1 MAIVAR
7 GTVQDRPWG
16 RTLCFVAD
24 RRFSGELVVDSENR
38 RFVVSFDEGA
48 VVAAISPLATDAA
61 VRVALTA
68 GLVMSSQVAEI
79 GRQVAARADLD
90 EVDAVALALRLAPDQ
105 VDRLRRRV
113 IAHKAIRGFA
123 LERGEFILTDERHL
137 PFSPNHAIDVRAL
150 IYLGARTHMTEQRLL
165 QELARL
171 GPGFQ
176 LKADAIPTLAQYGF
190 SEAEKPILAA
200 LRAAPIATLDLD
212 AAAPELDPR
221 TARAVVYALAVTNA
235 LDVSTTSVGVDRPH
249 QGTKTPTSQ
258 TERLR
263 KTPTGVRGTEKRPGM
278 SGTMPGVAGGA
289 GTKTPTPVPPPPSD
303 RGDATLRAKRSSTDP
318 PSQPNLRSRSASSDP
333 PFEVRSPR
341 PSEPSPTRRAGSDDG
356 RGRVPTTAT
365 PPAGVARAKAP
376 KSSIPM
382 PDADD
387 PSRRRKSSTPPPASR
402 GRASQPAIDSKDHRR
417 PTRRS
422 SLNQVNLPIAAEV
435 RALIRD
441 RARQM
446 DSGADHFTLLGVH
459 TDSLGEDIRK
469 GYFALARQLHPDRL
483 TALGISD
490 EDRTAQRLFAHINA
504 AFAVLSS
511 PTKRQDY
518 RKTLAAGGERA
529 VRDEQDQAEALA
541 RKLMAAEEKY
551 QIGLM
556 ALRRDQFDVA
566 LEHFKEA
573 VALNP
578 DEADH
583 HAAIGWTIFAAAP
596 DKTVVFKEVR
606 GILEKAIRIAPK
618 AVTPRIYL
626 GRVARMMNRDK
637 EAIEQFEEV
646 LRIYPGHSEAKS
658 ELRILELRQPGGQGG
673 PDKGGGLFGRFKK

>member
-24 RRFSGELVVDSENR
+24 RRFSGELIVDSENR
-38 RFVVSFDEGA
+38 RYVVSFDEGA

-79 GRQVAARADLD
+79 GRQVTARSDLD
-90 EVDAVALALRLAPDQ
+90 EVDAVAHALRLAPDQ

-123 LERGEFILTDERHL
+123 LERGDFILTDERHIS
-137 PFSPNHAIDVRAL
+137 FSPNHAIDVRAL

-176 LKADAIPTLAQYGF
+176 LKADAIPTLLQYGF

-200 LRAAPIATLDLD
+200 LRSAPIATLDVD

-221 TARAVVYALAVTNA
+221 TARAVVYSLAVTNA

-249 QGTKTPTSQ
+249 TGTKTPTSQ

-278 SGTMPGVAGGA
+278 SGTMPGV
-289 GTKTPTPVPPPPSD
+289 GTRTPTPVPPPPAD
-303 RGDATLRAKRSSTDP
+303 RGDVTARAKHSSTDP
-318 PSQPNLRSRSASSDP
+318 PSQPNLRSRAASSDP
-333 PFEVRSPR
+333 PVEVRSTR
-341 PSEPSPTRRAGSDDG
+341 PSEPSPA
-356 RGRVPTTAT
+356 RGRAAT
-365 PPAGVARAKAP
+365 PPTGQSRAKAP
-376 KSSIPM
+376 KASIPM

-387 PSRRRKSSTPPPASR
+387 PGTRRRSSSSSPPATRTRSSTPV
-402 GRASQPAIDSKDHRR
+402 IDSKDHRR
-417 PTRRS
+417 PTKRS

-435 RALIRD
+435 RALIRE
-441 RARQM
+441 RAKQM
-446 DSGADHFTLLGVH
+446 DAGADHFALLGQH
-459 TDSLGEDIRK
+459 PDALGEDIRK

-483 TALGISD
+483 TALGIPD
-490 EDRTAQRLFAHINA
+490 DDRTAQRLFAHINA

-511 PTKRQDY
+511 PSKRQDY
-518 RKTLAAGGERA
+518 RRTLAAGGEKA
-529 VRDEQDQAEALA
+529 VRHEQDQAEALA

-566 LEHFKEA
+566 LQHFKEA
-573 VALNP
+573 VELNP

-637 EAIEQFEEV
+637 EAVEQFQEV

-658 ELRILELRQPGGQGG
+658 ELRILELRHPGQGG

>member
-1 MAIVAR
+1 
-7 GTVQDRPWG
+7 
-16 RTLCFVAD
+16 
-24 RRFSGELVVDSENR
+24 
-38 RFVVSFDEGA
+38 
-48 VVAAISPLATDAA
+48 
-61 VRVALTA
+61 
-68 GLVMSSQVAEI
+68 
-79 GRQVAARADLD
+79 
-90 EVDAVALALRLAPDQ
+90 
-105 VDRLRRRV
+105 
-113 IAHKAIRGFA
+113 
-123 LERGEFILTDERHL
+123 
-137 PFSPNHAIDVRAL
+137 
-150 IYLGARTHMTEQRLL
+150 MTEQRLL

-190 SEAEKPILAA
+190 SEAEKPILSA
-200 LRAAPIATLDLD
+200 LRAAPIATLDVD

-249 QGTKTPTSQ
+249 TGTKTPTSQ
-258 TERLR
+258 TERMR
-263 KTPTGVRGTEKRPGM
+263 KTPTGVRGTERPR
-278 SGTMPGVAGGA
+278 TMPGLAGKPA
-289 GTKTPTPVPPPPSD
+289 TIPGTRTPTPIPPPPAD
-303 RGDATLRAKRSSTDP
+303 RTDVTARAKRSSSDP
-318 PSQPNLRSRSASSDP
+318 PQTARTRPASSDP
-333 PFEVRSPR
+333 IEPRVQR
-341 PSEPSPTRRAGSDDG
+341 PSDPAPG
-356 RGRVPTTAT
+356 RGRVPT
-365 PPAGVARAKAP
+365 PPAATARAKPP

-382 PDADD
+382 PDADA
-387 PSRRRKSSTPPPASR
+387 PSTPRKASSSAPPANR
-402 GRASQPAIDSKDHRR
+402 GRDSSPAIDSKDHRR

-422 SLNQVNLPIAAEV
+422 SMNAVNLPIAAEV

-441 RARQM
+441 RAKQM
-446 DSGADHFTLLGVH
+446 DGGADHFALLGVH
-459 TDSLGEDIRK
+459 HDSLGEDIRK
-469 GYFALARQLHPDRL
+469 GYFTLARQLHPDRL
-483 TALGISD
+483 TALGIVD

-518 RKTLAAGGERA
+518 RRTLAAGGERA
-529 VRDEQDQAEALA
+529 MRDEQDQAEALA
-541 RKLMAAEEKY
+541 RKMMAAEEKY

-566 LEHFKEA
+566 LEHFREA

-658 ELRILELRQPGGQGG
+658 ELRILELRQPGGP
-673 PDKGGGLFGRFKK
+673 PDKGGGGLFGRFKK